1 MTPHSVTLF
10 SSSFLRHILDPAVRS
25 LALGAIAALI
35 LYAFR
40 LRNPAARLTILKGVL
55 YAALAMPLLA
65 LALPTISVPFP
76 ETAVALFA
84 SAATAPHAVASQAAS
99 KPILAAV
106 DQPTTAYEAFAPTQ
120 KHCAK
125 RVASFDVHAPR
136 VATGMAVPS
145 QMGPVGDVNA
155 AAIAVPLER
164 MTVTPPIR
172 NSLPWVVLAIAFFVI
187 AFLLL
192 ARIALGA
199 VLAHRLVRSST
210 TIADC
215 GALRVL
221 MSQARAVG
229 VISPPRLAESDLVSV
244 PVTLGVL
251 RPAILLP
258 PYWRKW
264 DEATL
269 RAVVAHEMSHIARR
283 DALTQR
289 LALMH
294 RAIFWF
300 SPLAWWLTR
309 ALADAAEEASD
320 EAALI
325 AGADRAFYAETLI
338 GFFAALSQ
346 NSRRVYWQGV
356 SMAAPGQADR
366 RVDRILNWKGA
377 VSMRISKSLVAG
389 LALIGIPAIL
399 LTAAARPAGQAAAP
413 PAPVAPTFQ
422 ASASAVPQVTPN
434 PQPMAVPAPAAAPSM
449 PVAANEPMPFLDQA
463 APAAPIPPSAAGPEP
478 TPPQKTAAAPVPPDA
493 PLVVVTP
500 NISGDDQLVT
510 LEVQKLDGTIEN
522 QVRAAQLKSM
532 ADVQKQMTLKF
543 VPMAQLS
550 AADQKKLQDLEQRL
564 AQLRARYTADH
575 PEVLKVQQ
583 EIAALQDQL
592 ATNLYRWTTADG
604 PFQYQLGP
612 VTKFSMGDFGDRF
625 VIVSGESPI
634 IMSGDS
640 QDVEHA
646 TGLRGKING
655 DFIWFQRDEKS
666 YIIRDQAIVNQAKSL
681 FKDEQELGAKQQEL
695 GKQMRAL
702 GDQMRDMGNKMR
714 DVHVTVPD
722 LSAQMAKLEAQMKQL
737 SAAGGT
743 QQQVNDLQRQMGEL
757 MRQLGQT
764 QSQAGDQQRQIG
776 EQMRG
781 LGDQQRT
788 LGDQMREVGDQ
799 QRAASQQA
807 RQQMKKL
814 LDAALAKG
822 TAQAE

>member
-1 MTPHSVTLF
+1 MTPHSVALF
-10 SSSFLRHILDPAVRS
+10 SSSLLQHILDPALRS
-25 LALGAIAALI
+25 LALGAVAALI
-35 LYAFR
+35 IYLFR
-40 LRNPAARLTILKGVL
+40 VKTPAARLAIWKGVL

-65 LALPTISVPFP
+65 LALPTISIPFP
-76 ETAVALFA
+76 EAAVALFA
-84 SAATAPHAVASQAAS
+84 NAATASRPPVGSRAAS
-99 KPILAAV
+99 EPIFATVDRLATTDGTFALTQRRSARNSASTGAHARRAAFGIAVVPQADPSVDENAAV
-106 DQPTTAYEAFAPTQ
+106 
-120 KHCAK
+120 
-125 RVASFDVHAPR
+125 VAA
-136 VATGMAVPS
+136 
-145 QMGPVGDVNA
+145 
-155 AAIAVPLER
+155 PLER
-164 MTVTPPIR
+164 VTVATPIH
-172 NSLPWVVLAIAFFVI
+172 NSLPWLVLAITTFCIVAL
-187 AFLLL
+187 LLL

-199 VLAHRLVRSST
+199 VLAHRLVRSSAAV
-210 TIADC
+210 ADC

-221 MSQARAVG
+221 MRQARAAG
-229 VISPPRLAESDLVSV
+229 VVSPPRLAESDLVSV

-258 PYWRKW
+258 TYWRKW

-269 RAVVAHEMSHIARR
+269 RAVVAHEISHIARR

-289 LALMH
+289 LALVH

-309 ALADAAEEASD
+309 ALADAAEEVSD

-377 VSMRISKSLVAG
+377 VSMRISKSLLAG
-389 LALIGIPAIL
+389 LALIGVPAIL
-399 LTAAARPAGQAAAP
+399 LTAAAHPARQAAAP
-413 PAPVAPTFQ
+413 PAPLAPTLE
-422 ASASAVPQVTPN
+422 ASAPAVPQVTPG
-434 PQPMAVPAPAAAPSM
+434 PQAMAVPAPAAAPSM

-463 APAAPIPPSAAGPEP
+463 APTAPIPPSAAGPEP
-478 TPPQKTAAAPVPPDA
+478 TPPQEPAATPEA

-500 NISGDDQLVT
+500 NVGVDGQPT
-510 LEVQKLDGTIEN
+510 PLELQRLDGTIDM
-522 QVRAAQLKSM
+522 QIKAAQLKSM
-532 ADVQKQMTLKF
+532 ADVQKQMTF
-543 VPMAQLS
+543 RFAPMAQLS
-550 AADQKKLQDLEQRL
+550 AADRKKLQDLEQRL
-564 AQLRARYTADH
+564 AELRARYTANR
-575 PEVLKVQQ
+575 PEVLKLQQ
-583 EIAALQDQL
+583 DIAALQGQL
-592 ATNLYRWTTADG
+592 ATNVYRWTAANG
-604 PFQYQLGP
+604 PFLYQVGP
-612 VTKFSMGDFGDRF
+612 VTKFSVGNFGDRF
-625 VIVSGESPI
+625 VIVSGDSPI

-646 TGLRGKING
+646 TGLRGKIDG

-666 YIIRDQAIVNQAKSL
+666 YIIRDQATVNQAKSL

-695 GKQMRAL
+695 GKQIRAL
-702 GDQMRDMGNKMR
+702 GDQMRGMGDKMR

-788 LGDQMREVGDQ
+788 LGDQMRALGDQ
-799 QRAASQQA
+799 QRAASEQA

-814 LDAALAKG
+814 LDDALAKG